1 MGERRDYN
9 RAEAGRRIRRMRELY
24 GMSRQQAAE
33 AAGCTEKHYADIE
46 RGYVGM
52 SLGTLLSLARI
63 FSVWVDFL
71 LLGVA
76 EEGGKPGQE
85 GESREEERV
94 MLGMLDAL
102 PAEKRRF
109 VLEWIRMLFSKA

>member
-1 MGERRDYN
+1 MGEKRDYN
-9 RAEAGRRIRRMRELY
+9 RTEAGIRIRRMRELY

-52 SLGTLLSLARI
+52 SLGTLLSLAEA
-63 FSVWVDFL
+63 FSVSVDYL

-76 EEGGKPGQE
+76 AEGEEPGQE
-85 GESREEERV
+85 GKGREEERV
-94 MLGMLDAL
+94 MLRMLDAL
-102 PAEKRRF
+102 PVEKRKF
-109 VLEWIRMLFSKA
+109 VLEWIRMLERV